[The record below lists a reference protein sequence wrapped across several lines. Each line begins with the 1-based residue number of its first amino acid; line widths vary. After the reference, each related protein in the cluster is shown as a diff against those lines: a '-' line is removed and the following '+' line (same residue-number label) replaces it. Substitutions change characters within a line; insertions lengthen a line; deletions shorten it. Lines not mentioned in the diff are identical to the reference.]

1 MCLSDDSHGISY
13 VGLNYGSMKDYL
25 VSQGLEEVWYLVPA
39 ASAPSEAVPLGRRGR
54 VKAVRMNG
62 WAEHPFW
69 TKLSQA

>member
-1 MCLSDDSHGISY
+1 
-13 VGLNYGSMKDYL
+13 MKDYL